1 MADPSIAAARL
12 QVIGM
17 TCDFAGPMPAT
28 RLHSDR
34 PRFDCVDRTGHGF
47 VLTRH
52 APRVLRKATE
62 VIIGFTYMRV
72 L

>member
-1 MADPSIAAARL
+1 MSEPSAATARL

-34 PRFDCVDRTGHGF
+34 PGFDCVGRTGHGF
-47 VLTRH
+47 FMMRD
-52 APRVLRKATE
+52 APQVLRKATE
-62 VIIGFTYMRV
+62 VTTGFRYARV
-72 L
+72 Y

>member
-1 MADPSIAAARL
+1 MAAARL

-47 VLTRH
+47 FLMRD

-62 VIIGFTYMRV
+62 VIIGFRCTRV
-72 L
+72 H